1 MDEIDVEETK
11 LDELKVKDVK
21 ISYVGKICQVKWS
34 SKKDIFRQ
42 NVVKGFYLLLFVA
55 FFTDTTSTV
64 KTSVLYGFILPIC
77 LAP

>member
-1 MDEIDVEETK
+1 MLYILAVNDKEQA
-11 LDELKVKDVK
+11 KVVIKNE
-21 ISYVGKICQVKWS
+21 SCNNLT